1 MMRNSYPQDLSTG
14 RLKVW
19 RTRSKYARVIHI
31 LASNLT
37 NRLRSILAGE
47 PLRRIARRRSLVLLA
62 GLLVFG
68 NSPQAIA
75 VSTARDVNN
84 YKLYAHIKLH
94 NANEYQCLVLLWD
107 KESRWNPRADNPKST
122 AYGIP
127 QLLKLKVKDPYIQI
141 DLGLKYIAHR
151 YGSVCK
157 AWSFHKRTG
166 HY

>member
-1 MMRNSYPQDLSTG
+1 MLDSYPQELSTG
-14 RLKVW
+14 RVKVW
-19 RTRSKYARVIHI
+19 TTRSKYAQLIHI
-31 LASNLT
+31 FATYLTIGVRSTLAD
-37 NRLRSILAGE
+37 E

-62 GLLVFG
+62 GLLLFV

-94 NANEYQCLVLLWD
+94 NAKEYRCLELLWD

-127 QLLKLKVKDPYIQI
+127 QLLKLKAKDPYIQI
-141 DLGLKYIAHR
+141 DLGLKYITHR
-151 YGSVCK
+151 YLTPCK
-157 AWSFHKRTG
+157 ALAHHKMTG

>member
-1 MMRNSYPQDLSTG
+1 MLDSYPQELSTG
-14 RLKVW
+14 RVKVW
-19 RTRSKYARVIHI
+19 RTRSKYAQVIHI
-31 LASNLT
+31 LATYLT
-37 NRLRSILAGE
+37 IGVRSTLADE

-62 GLLVFG
+62 GLLLFV

-94 NANEYQCLVLLWD
+94 NANEYHCLVLLWD

-127 QLLKLKVKDPYIQI
+127 QLLKLKAKDPYIQI
-141 DLGLKYIAHR
+141 DLGLKYIKHR
-151 YGSVCK
+151 HLTPCK
-157 AWSFHKRTG
+157 ALAFHRMTG

>member
-1 MMRNSYPQDLSTG
+1 MLNSYPQELSTG

-19 RTRSKYARVIHI
+19 RTRSKYAQVIHI

-37 NRLRSILAGE
+37 NGLRSILAGE

-62 GLLVFG
+62 GLLLFT
-68 NSPQAIA
+68 NMPQSVA

-107 KESRWNPRADNPKST
+107 KESRWNPRADNPNST

-127 QLLKLKVKDPYIQI
+127 QLLKLKAKDPYIQI

-157 AWSFHKRTG
+157 AWSYHKKTG

>member
-1 MMRNSYPQDLSTG
+1 M
-14 RLKVW
+14 W

-31 LASNLT
+31 LAGNLT
-37 NRLRSILAGE
+37 YRLRSILAGE

-62 GLLVFG
+62 GLLLFSNMHQSV
-68 NSPQAIA
+68 A
-75 VSTARDVNN
+75 VSTARDINN

-94 NANEYQCLVLLWD
+94 NSKEYRCLELLWD
-107 KESRWNPRADNPKST
+107 KESRWDPRADNPKST

-127 QLLKLKVKDPYIQI
+127 QLLKLKAKDPYIQI

-151 YGSVCK
+151 YGKPCK
-157 AWSFHKRTG
+157 ALAHHKLTG

>member
-1 MMRNSYPQDLSTG
+1 MLDSYPQELSTG
-14 RLKVW
+14 RSKVW
-19 RTRSKYARVIHI
+19 RTRSNYARVIHI

-37 NRLRSILAGE
+37 YPLRSILAGE

-62 GLLVFG
+62 GLLLFG

-75 VSTARDVNN
+75 VSTARDINN

-94 NANEYQCLVLLWD
+94 NSKEYRCLELLWD
-107 KESRWNPRADNPKST
+107 KESRWDPRADNPKST

-127 QLLKLKVKDPYIQI
+127 QLLKLKAKDPYIQI

-151 YGSVCK
+151 YGKPCK
-157 AWSFHKRTG
+157 ALAHHKLTG

>member
-1 MMRNSYPQDLSTG
+1 MSNSYPQELSTG
-14 RLKVW
+14 RVKVW
-19 RTRSKYARVIHI
+19 RTRSKYAQVIHI
-31 LASNLT
+31 FATYLTIGVRSTLAD
-37 NRLRSILAGE
+37 E

-62 GLLVFG
+62 GLLLFV

-94 NANEYQCLVLLWD
+94 NAKEYRCLELLWN

-127 QLLKLKVKDPYIQI
+127 QLLKLKARDPYIQI
-141 DLGLKYIAHR
+141 DLGLKYIKHR
-151 YGSVCK
+151 HLTPCK
-157 AWSFHKRTG
+157 ALAFHRMTG

>member
-1 MMRNSYPQDLSTG
+1 
-14 RLKVW
+14 VW
-19 RTRSKYARVIHI
+19 RTRSKHAQVMHI
-31 LASNLT
+31 LATYLT
-37 NRLRSILAGE
+37 IGVRSTLADE

-62 GLLVFG
+62 GLLLFV
-68 NSPQAIA
+68 NSPQAMA

-94 NANEYQCLVLLWD
+94 NANEYNCLVMLWD

-127 QLLKLKVKDPYIQI
+127 QLLKLKAKDPYIQI
-141 DLGLKYIAHR
+141 DLGLKYIKHR
-151 YGSVCK
+151 HLTPCK
-157 AWSFHKRTG
+157 ALAFHRMTG

>member
-1 MMRNSYPQDLSTG
+1 MLNSYPQELYTG
-14 RLKVW
+14 RVKMW
-19 RTRSKYARVIHI
+19 RTRSKYAQVIHI
-31 LASNLT
+31 VATYLT
-37 NRLRSILAGE
+37 RGVRYILAGE

-127 QLLKLKVKDPYIQI
+127 QLLKLKAKDPYIQI
-141 DLGLKYIAHR
+141 DLGLKYITHR

>member
-1 MMRNSYPQDLSTG
+1 MLDSYPQELSTG
-14 RLKVW
+14 RVKVW
-19 RTRSKYARVIHI
+19 RTRSKYAQVIHI
-31 LASNLT
+31 LVSNLT
-37 NRLRSILAGE
+37 HRLRSILADE

-62 GLLVFG
+62 GLLLLG

-94 NANEYQCLVLLWD
+94 NSKEYRCLELLWD
-107 KESRWNPRADNPKST
+107 KESRWDPRADNPKST

-127 QLLKLKVKDPYIQI
+127 QLLKLKAMDPYIQI

-151 YGSVCK
+151 YGKPCN
-157 AWSFHKRTG
+157 AWSFHKKTG

>member
-1 MMRNSYPQDLSTG
+1 MLNSYPQKLSTG
-14 RLKVW
+14 RVKVW
-19 RTRSKYARVIHI
+19 RTRSKYAQVIHI
-31 LASNLT
+31 FARYLTIGVRSQLAD
-37 NRLRSILAGE
+37 E

-62 GLLVFG
+62 GLLLFV

-94 NANEYQCLVLLWD
+94 NAKEYRCLELLWD

-127 QLLKLKVKDPYIQI
+127 QLLKLKAKDPYIQI
-141 DLGLKYIAHR
+141 DLGLKYITHR
-151 YGSVCK
+151 YLTPCK
-157 AWSFHKRTG
+157 ALAHHKMTG